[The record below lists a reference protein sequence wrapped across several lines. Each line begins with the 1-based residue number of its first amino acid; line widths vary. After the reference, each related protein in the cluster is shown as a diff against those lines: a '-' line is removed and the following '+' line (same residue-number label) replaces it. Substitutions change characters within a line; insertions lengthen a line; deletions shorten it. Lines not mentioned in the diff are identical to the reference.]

1 MNDYPYYFAWKNN
14 PKRATLY
21 KRELKVLAR
30 GAMNSAL
37 VEFENGQREVISR
50 NALRRRTKLAIDPAS
65 AEHQLPGAGYPPQVI
80 RDWVGEDEDKAWA
93 HLDNPP
99 AHE

>member
-65 AEHQLPGAGYPPQVI
+65 ASLQPAESRGQSLEQSDDPGAKSPG
-80 RDWVGEDEDKAWA
+80 
-93 HLDNPP
+93 N
-99 AHE
+99 